1 MAFKRIV
8 KDAENRAVGRPY
20 DLGAAKL
27 VKEEAEEL
35 EHGVRHCSV
44 LHPPVPVPPHNPP
57 DLLPNLVLEGTVWC
71 IKNSSKP
78 SITFAKSL
86 GTGQG

>member
-8 KDAENRAVGRPY
+8 KDAEIRAVGRPH

-35 EHGVRHCSV
+35 ERGVRHYSV

-57 DLLPNLVLEGTVWC
+57 DLLPNLVLEGTPIHQGLPC
-71 IKNSSKP
+71 RA
-78 SITFAKSL
+78 ITLVSPCK
-86 GTGQG
+86 